1 MYETRKACL
10 AESYSGHKKRA
21 VFRIALVP
29 QYDRLLNYRITE
41 GEQVKHLPQASLIK
55 GRFGGIVDIRL
66 ARLALQSPIL
76 DTKKEQSFKL
86 LLCPE

>member
-1 MYETRKACL
+1 MRL
-10 AESYSGHKKRA
+10 AGLPCRVLFWAQKKSSPRT
-21 VFRIALVP
+21 ALVP
-29 QYDRLLNYRITE
+29 QYDRLLNYRITA

-55 GRFGGIVDIRL
+55 GRFGGIICIRL

-76 DTKKEQSFKL
+76 GTKKRAVLEL

>member
-1 MYETRKACL
+1 MRL
-10 AESYSGHKKRA
+10 ARLALQSPILGTKKRA

-29 QYDRLLNYRITE
+29 QYDRLLNYRITA

-76 DTKKEQSFKL
+76 GTKKRAVLEL